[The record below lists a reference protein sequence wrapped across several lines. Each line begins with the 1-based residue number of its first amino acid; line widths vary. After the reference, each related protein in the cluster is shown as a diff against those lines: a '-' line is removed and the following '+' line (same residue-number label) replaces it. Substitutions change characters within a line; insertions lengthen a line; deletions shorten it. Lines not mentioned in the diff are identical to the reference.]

1 MNETQTVYLTATLLA
16 AAGIWLMLP
25 GRATSLRLAGMVLG
39 LASFGM
45 LAAQVGSLGHW
56 ARDGVF
62 WILAGVTVAAAVGTI
77 SFRSPVYCAIWF
89 ALSLLGTA
97 ALFLFQGAQF
107 LAVATVVVYA
117 GAILVTFLFVLMLA
131 QPRGEA
137 AYDRVSWEG
146 LLSASAGGVLI
157 GILTLTLT
165 GVAQSGD
172 LAPIGATDEGKQA
185 LVQNVLSTDHVAKL
199 GEQLFSRYLLAI
211 EVAGMLLLVALVGAA
226 AIAFHSRR
234 GQLQISDARSII
246 KDAALG
252 NPATPER
259 TPTHG

>member
-1 MNETQTVYLTATLLA
+1 VNETQTVYLAATLLA
-16 AAGIWLMLP
+16 AAGVWLMLP
-25 GRATSLRLAGMVLG
+25 GRGLPLRLGGMVLG

-56 ARDGVF
+56 ARDSVF
-62 WILAGVTVAAAVGTI
+62 WILAGVTVVAAAGTI

-97 ALFLFQGAQF
+97 SLFLMEGAEF

-137 AYDRVSWEG
+137 TYDRVSWEG
-146 LLSASAGGVLI
+146 LLSASAGAVLV

-165 GVAQSGD
+165 GVVQSGD
-172 LAPIGATDEGKQA
+172 VTPLGESAEGREALAA
-185 LVQNVLSTDHVAKL
+185 NVLSTDHVAKL

-211 EVAGMLLLVALVGAA
+211 EVAGLLLLVALVGAA
-226 AIAFHSRR
+226 AIAVHSRR
-234 GQLQISDARSII
+234 GLLQVSDAQAII
-246 KDAALG
+246 HDAAIG

-259 TPTHG
+259 GPRR

>member
-1 MNETQTVYLTATLLA
+1 VNETQVIYLAATLLA
-16 AAGIWLMLP
+16 AAGVWMMLP
-25 GRATSLRLAGMVLG
+25 GRSASLRMAGIALALV
-39 LASFGM
+39 SFGL

-56 ARDGVF
+56 ARDAVF
-62 WILAGVTVAAAVGTI
+62 WILAGVTIAAAVGTI

-97 ALFLFQGAQF
+97 ALFLFQGSQF

-131 QPRGEA
+131 QPRGQA

-146 LLSASAGGVLI
+146 LLSASAGAVLI

-165 GVAQSGD
+165 SIVQSGD
-172 LAPIGATDEGKQA
+172 LHRATATDRA
-185 LVQNVLSTDHVAKL
+185 QNVLDADHVARL

-211 EVAGMLLLVALVGAA
+211 EAAGLLLLVALVGAA
-226 AIAFHSRR
+226 AIAVHSRR
-234 GQLQISDARSII
+234 GLLQLSDAHMLV
-246 KDAALG
+246 KEAARG

-259 TPTHG
+259 ASTHG